1 MKLKY
6 LFVESTPGKGHRL
19 YILAPWGDVTTNPAL
34 RKLYD
39 SLNCE
44 SMWGGSDRTYGPT
57 YETYVLGW
65 EFTSAGPLG
74 DGWGDIGLTSYYTN
88 FHNEFTWEAVNS
100 LGKLM
105 A

>member
-1 MKLKY
+1 MNLKY

-65 EFTSAGPLG
+65 EFTSEH
-74 DGWGDIGLTSYYTN
+74 WGNTHLVNYYTN
-88 FHNEFTWEAVNS
+88 FHNEFTWESINS
-100 LGKLM
+100 LGKLI